1 MKRKKILIFIDND
14 VMVRHFIANDTFK
27 ELEENNEV
35 IYIFNEDKLRFDL
48 GNNDIVR
55 KKIKKNKL
63 RFTNIPRKRSGIWY
77 LLHVINLFRRQRIAI
92 SKNGSKSHYNSI
104 VQMEK
109 SFIGSRNVFL
119 AKIAGLPIIFQ
130 IVRILFI
137 LKLGIHKE
145 IIDLIKAEEPSLFI
159 HPSFLHGYFINDLFR
174 ASLKF
179 KIPYVILANSWDNCC
194 NNAFCAGMP
203 DKLVVWGEQAKN
215 HAMKYIG
222 VPERNVVCFGA
233 AQFEIYKKPPKG
245 TREDLAQFFKVEPN
259 KKILLYAGVGDSVS
273 ETIYLELL
281 ENAIRNSLLPNC
293 HVIYRP
299 HPWRGKL
306 VSPEK
311 DFLSLNWHH
320 ISIDPT
326 MEEYYREVIKNP
338 KKQKMHLADYEISN
352 KLLTLVDAVI
362 SPLSTMLIESL
373 VKGKPVLAFFPEQ
386 SKTLGRL
393 ENLHFEEFI
402 NLKEANSCFKQK
414 DFIPKCKTLL
424 KQIEDKSFSSK
435 LQKKAEFFVHRSK
448 SSYGSKLADLVDNM
462 LVNKKNF

>member
-1 MKRKKILIFIDND
+1 MARKKILIFIDND

-27 ELEENNEV
+27 ELEDNYEV

-55 KKIKKNKL
+55 SKIKKNKL

-92 SKNGSKSHYNSI
+92 SKNGSKSHYHSI

-109 SFIGSRNVFL
+109 NFIGSRNVFL
-119 AKIAGLPIIFQ
+119 AKLAGLPIIFH

-145 IIDLIKAEEPSLFI
+145 IIDLIKAEDPSLLI

-203 DKLVVWGEQAKN
+203 NKLVVWGDQAKK
-215 HAMKYIG
+215 HATKYIG
-222 VPERNVVCFGA
+222 VPEKNVVCFGA
-233 AQFEIYKKPPKG
+233 AQFEIYKKPPKES
-245 TREDLAQFFKVEPN
+245 RNDLAKFFKVDPN
-259 KKILLYAGVGDSVS
+259 KKILLYAGVGDSAS
-273 ETIYLELL
+273 ETIYLKLL
-281 ENAIRNSLLPNC
+281 ENAISNSIIPRC

-306 VSPEK
+306 ISPEK
-311 DFLSLNWHH
+311 DFLSLNWQHV
-320 ISIDPT
+320 SIDPT
-326 MEEYYREVIKNP
+326 MEDFYREVMKNP
-338 KKQKMHLADYEISN
+338 IKQKMHLADYEISN
-352 KLLTLVDAVI
+352 KLLTLVNAVI

-373 VKGKPVLAFFPEQ
+373 IKGKPVLAFFPEQ

-402 NLKEANSCFKQK
+402 QLKEANTCFREK
-414 DFIPKCKTLL
+414 DFITKCKELL
-424 KQIEDKSFSSK
+424 KQIEDESFSRK
-435 LQKKAEFFVHRSK
+435 LQKSSEFFVHRSK
-448 SSYGSKLADLVDNM
+448 SSYGYQLAA
-462 LVNKKNF
+462 LVNDMI